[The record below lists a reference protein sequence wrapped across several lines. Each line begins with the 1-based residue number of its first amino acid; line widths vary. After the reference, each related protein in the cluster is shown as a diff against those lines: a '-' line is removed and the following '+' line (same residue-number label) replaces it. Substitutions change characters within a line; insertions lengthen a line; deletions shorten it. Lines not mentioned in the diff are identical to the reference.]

1 MATDEQIKN
10 YLSEKL
16 TREKA
21 VNEELAIEN
30 SKLKDRVDSYGREN

>member
-16 TREKA
+16 TREKT

-30 SKLKDRVDSYGREN
+30 SKLKDRVDTYAREN